1 MFLKVIG
8 EFMNTTTSSHSAP
21 DQRGNS
27 QTDAPSMGS
36 TATIFDQITDTEAHQ
51 FDLSHPKNYIG
62 VPLAIA
68 SDEPVE
74 IAVPQNLVKMAGEAA
89 YGAEALGLITR
100 DKQLTTAGESV
111 VENLTETQTVQT
123 AFNEIADSTRSRLI
137 DAIQSPTAVQ
147 QPIARYPPSAAIIQ
161 ILSTEG
167 ELTLEELTIHALQN
181 NYKILIAYL
190 LSTAPTTFKAFSDDS
205 SKSTTDNRTQTTV
218 EDYTATA
225 TYQFKSILFHTG
237 ILTTPGSDTTSLDPH
252 NDIWALSPHLDA
264 QLQKT
269 AISAD
274 FGGGWQ

>member
-1 MFLKVIG
+1 
-8 EFMNTTTSSHSAP
+8 
-21 DQRGNS
+21 
-27 QTDAPSMGS
+27 MGS
-36 TATIFDQITDTEAHQ
+36 TTTIFNQITDAEAHQ

-137 DAIQSPTAVQ
+137 DAIKSPTAVQ
-147 QPIARYPPSAAIIQ
+147 QPIARYPPAAAVIQ

-181 NYKILIAYL
+181 NYRILIDYL
-190 LSTAPTTFKAFSDDS
+190 LSTAPTTFKAFSDNTTT
-205 SKSTTDNRTQTTV
+205 STTDNRTETTV

-225 TYQFKSILFHTG
+225 TYQFKSILFHAG

-264 QLQKT
+264 QLQKA
-269 AISAD
+269 AINAD